1 MTVVLWGLKNCDSC
15 RKARS
20 WFDGQG
26 IAYIF
31 RDVRA
36 EPIQAVDL
44 KRWFVAHGDWEVFI
58 NRRGTTW
65 RKLGD
70 KDKEGLDADRAIAL
84 LAANPTLMKR
94 PVVLVERDGAIAV
107 TVGFGP
113 KDQTAIAGFLQR

>member
-15 RKARS
+15 KKARS

-26 IAYIF
+26 IAYTF

-36 EPIQAVDL
+36 APIQAVDFR
-44 KRWFVAHGDWEVFI
+44 RWFVAHGDWEVFV

-65 RKLGD
+65 RKLSD
-70 KDKEGLDADRAIAL
+70 KDKEDLDADKAIAL
-84 LAANPTLMKR
+84 LAANPALMKR
-94 PVVLVERDGAIAV
+94 PVVLVEQDGVTAV

-113 KDQTAIAGFLQR
+113 TEQTAIAGFLQR